1 MVLGTPSIGATQALN
16 SRLRLARNAIEQSDN
31 KGVD

>member
-16 SRLRLARNAIEQSDN
+16 SRNNQMINQLRSQRREFIT
-31 KGVD
+31 